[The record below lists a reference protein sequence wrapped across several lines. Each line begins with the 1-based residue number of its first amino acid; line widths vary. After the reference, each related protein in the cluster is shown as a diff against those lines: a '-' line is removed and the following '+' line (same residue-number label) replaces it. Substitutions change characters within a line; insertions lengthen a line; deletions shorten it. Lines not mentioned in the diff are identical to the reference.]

1 MEKNILLTSMLAYK
15 NKGLSPFGNVWK
27 TVWRND
33 KLTIGCKWL
42 KIKLYGNL
50 LLLLL
55 HLH

>member
-1 MEKNILLTSMLAYK
+1 MEKNIQLINMLAYK
-15 NKGLSPFGNVWK
+15 NKVLSPYGNVWK

-33 KLTIGCKWL
+33 KLMIECKRF

-50 LLLLL
+50 LLLL

>member
-1 MEKNILLTSMLAYK
+1 MEKNILLINMLAYK
-15 NKGLSPFGNVWK
+15 NKVLSPYGNVWK

-33 KLTIGCKWL
+33 KLMIGCKRF

-50 LLLLL
+50 LLLL

>member
-1 MEKNILLTSMLAYK
+1 MEKNILLTSILAYK

-33 KLTIGCKWL
+33 ELTIGCKWL